1 MPASRLKMVHEGHFR
16 PKNDKKGF
24 FSLTSDMAAWDIEH
38 RCINFR
44 SEGAGVRGPTRV
56 PKKTFLN
63 WPETSSKA
71 IKKIFLGWGPEI
83 RSKSFGS
90 LYTCDIEG

>member
-1 MPASRLKMVHEGHFR
+1 MRGIFVPKMIKRVFY
-16 PKNDKKGF
+16 
-24 FSLTSDMAAWDIEH
+24 SLTSDMAAWDIEH

-44 SEGAGVRGPTRV
+44 SEGAGLRGPTRV
-56 PKKTFLN
+56 PKKIFLN
-63 WPETSSKA
+63 WPETSSNA

-90 LYTCDIEG
+90 LYTRDIEG